1 MRIPPFPL
9 YSHEMVGKFFSQDWP
24 LLITPKIVSNRLVM
38 SQILPRMKYPQIPF
52 YVKKNMV
59 GELSPGPCHT
69 VNDQMVTYVDG
80 FRSSIPE
87 EDSSDHGTFV
97 PQVIQRGN
105 SHSPPVVNF
114 MELPIL
120 PHFVFL
126 RNLHETSS
134 KPPWKLMKPWRIHG
148 VRNFSFKPPLSYGDF
163 PAKFEDTGYA

>member
-1 MRIPPFPL
+1 
-9 YSHEMVGKFFSQDWP
+9 
-24 LLITPKIVSNRLVM
+24 M
-38 SQILPRMKYPQIPF
+38 S
-52 YVKKNMV
+52 KKNMV

-105 SHSPPVVNF
+105 SHSPPVMNF

-134 KPPWKLMKPWRIHG
+134 KPP
-148 VRNFSFKPPLSYGDF
+148 
-163 PAKFEDTGYA
+163 